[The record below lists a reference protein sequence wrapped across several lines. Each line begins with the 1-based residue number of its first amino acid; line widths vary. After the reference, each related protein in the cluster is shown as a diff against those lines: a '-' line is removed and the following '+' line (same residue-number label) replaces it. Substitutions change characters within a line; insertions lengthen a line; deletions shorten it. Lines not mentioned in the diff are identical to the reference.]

1 MASDDPKAEGFASR
15 PSRTPPTL
23 DLKAEEVAT
32 TGAPG
37 PAAAQHAGAKETGT
51 KDTGA
56 KDTGMATIA
65 AQGAGSPEPGKD
77 LKAAAADSRP
87 GEAKPAPSMP
97 VEPKS
102 ADPKS
107 ADIRPAGTAPTGP
120 KLSDAKPA
128 DSRPADS
135 KPSDSKP
142 SDSNPVGA
150 KPAEAAASASGE
162 PAAAASTGAAKASA
176 PVAAAPAPARSGKG
190 GAVFAGLIAGLIGG
204 GAVAG
209 GLWYALPQ
217 FFPPPAPVVEPAPV
231 VNLTPLQTRIAAL
244 EARPAFDPRA
254 IAALSERLERSEAT
268 LKSLDA
274 TVAAL
279 KSAPAPAPVA
289 TAPAQAP
296 APAPAVPPALLKT
309 VDDLKASS
317 EATREALAAA
327 RRDIEALRAVE
338 SNLHTAV
345 AAATAGAQQAGA
357 QAQAQVQ
364 ALAQSLTPKVEA
376 VGPRLDAL
384 KAQIEAAT
392 AAATAFNRAA
402 AGLVVLA
409 TFRDAVVSGRPFAAE
424 LAAARTTLGPAAGQL
439 DPFAPAAAEGYA
451 APGKLAT
458 MLAQQG
464 AAALAAERPA
474 APAPADSSGSLLD
487 RLLASAEGLVKVRPV
502 SGPGS
507 VDSEGVI
514 ATAVGQVKAGQL
526 DDALATLK
534 KLPDTLQARLAV
546 IREIEARTAAVRV
559 AGTLYQQQLA
569 AISRKVP

>member
-32 TGAPG
+32 ASGAPG
-37 PAAAQHAGAKETGT
+37 ATPAS
-51 KDTGA
+51 DTGA
-56 KDTGMATIA
+56 KNIPAPGTGAP
-65 AQGAGSPEPGKD
+65 QPGTD
-77 LKAAAADSRP
+77 PKAAGTAGKPADTKP
-87 GEAKPAPSMP
+87 VEAKPVEARPAPSMP
-97 VEPKS
+97 VEPKA
-102 ADPKS
+102 ADPKPS
-107 ADIRPAGTAPTGP
+107 TTPSTGP
-120 KLSDAKPA
+120 KLSDAKPSEA
-128 DSRPADS
+128 KPSEAKAAGS
-135 KPSDSKP
+135 KP
-142 SDSNPVGA
+142 G
-150 KPAEAAASASGE
+150 EASSESA
-162 PAAAASTGAAKASA
+162 PAAAAKAST
-176 PVAAAPAPARSGKG
+176 PVPPAPAPARSGNG
-190 GAVFAGLIAGLIGG
+190 GAVFAGLIAGIIGG

-217 FFPPPAPVVEPAPV
+217 FFPAPAPVVEPAPV
-231 VNLTPLQTRIAAL
+231 VNLTPLQNRIAAI

-268 LKSLDA
+268 LKSLEA

-279 KSAPAPAPVA
+279 KSTPAPTSAAAPSP
-289 TAPAQAP
+289 TQAQAP
-296 APAPAVPPALLKT
+296 AAAVSPALLKT

-317 EATREALAAA
+317 EATRDALATA
-327 RRDIEALRAVE
+327 RRDIEALRTVE

-384 KAQIEAAT
+384 KAQIEEAT

-402 AGLVVLA
+402 AGLVVLS
-409 TFRDAVVSGRPFAAE
+409 TFRDAVVSGRPFATE

-439 DPFAPAAAEGYA
+439 DPFAPAAATGYA
-451 APGKLAT
+451 APAKLAAT
-458 MLAQQG
+458 LAQQG
-464 AAALAAERPA
+464 AAAIAAERPA
-474 APAPADSSGSLLD
+474 PAPVDSSASLVD
-487 RLLASAEGLVKVRPV
+487 RMLSSAESLVKVRPV
-502 SGPGS
+502 TGPGS
-507 VDSEGVI
+507 VDLEGLI
-514 ATAVGQVKAGQL
+514 ATAVSQVKAGQL
-526 DDALATLK
+526 DDALITLK
-534 KLPDTLQARLAV
+534 KLPDPVQARLAV

>member
-37 PAAAQHAGAKETGT
+37 PAGAKDAGAKETGT

-56 KDTGMATIA
+56 KDIGTKDTGMATIA

-107 ADIRPAGTAPTGP
+107 ADTRPAGTAPTGP
-120 KLSDAKPA
+120 KLSDAKPT
-128 DSRPADS
+128 DS
-135 KPSDSKP
+135 KPADSKP

-150 KPAEAAASASGE
+150 KPAEASAPGE

-176 PVAAAPAPARSGKG
+176 PVAAAPAPARSGNG
-190 GAVFAGLIAGLIGG
+190 GAVFAGLMAGIIGG

-296 APAPAVPPALLKT
+296 APAVPPALLKT

-338 SNLHTAV
+338 GNLHTAV

-402 AGLVVLA
+402 AGLVVLS

-424 LAAARTTLGPAAGQL
+424 LGAARTTLGPAAGQL
-439 DPFAPAAAEGYA
+439 DPFAAAAAEGYA

-474 APAPADSSGSLLD
+474 APALADSPASLLD

>member
-32 TGAPG
+32 ASGAPG
-37 PAAAQHAGAKETGT
+37 ATAAS
-51 KDTGA
+51 DTGA
-56 KDTGMATIA
+56 KNIPAPGTGAP
-65 AQGAGSPEPGKD
+65 QPGTD
-77 LKAAAADSRP
+77 PKAAGTAGKPADTKPVETKP
-87 GEAKPAPSMP
+87 GESRPAPSMP
-97 VEPKS
+97 VEPKA
-102 ADPKS
+102 ADPKPS
-107 ADIRPAGTAPTGP
+107 TTPSTGP
-120 KLSDAKPA
+120 KPSDAKPSDTKA
-128 DSRPADS
+128 AGS
-135 KPSDSKP
+135 KP
-142 SDSNPVGA
+142 G
-150 KPAEAAASASGE
+150 EAAASDESA
-162 PAAAASTGAAKASA
+162 PAAAATAST
-176 PVAAAPAPARSGKG
+176 PVPPAPAPARSGHG
-190 GAVFAGLIAGLIGG
+190 GAVFAGLIAGIIGG

-217 FFPPPAPVVEPAPV
+217 FFPAPAPVVEPAPV
-231 VNLTPLQTRIAAL
+231 VNLTPLQNRIAAL

-268 LKSLDA
+268 LKSLEA

-279 KSAPAPAPVA
+279 KSTPAPTGAAAPVQ
-289 TAPAQAP
+289 AQAP
-296 APAPAVPPALLKT
+296 ATAVPPALLKT

-317 EATREALAAA
+317 EATRDALATA
-327 RRDIEALRAVE
+327 RRDIEALRTVE

-384 KAQIEAAT
+384 KAQIEEAT

-402 AGLVVLA
+402 AGLVVLS

-439 DPFAPAAAEGYA
+439 DPFAPAAATGYA
-451 APGKLAT
+451 APAKLAAT
-458 MLAQQG
+458 LAQQG
-464 AAALAAERPA
+464 AAAIAAERPA
-474 APAPADSSGSLLD
+474 PAPVDSSASLVD
-487 RLLASAEGLVKVRPV
+487 RLLSSAESLVKVRPV
-502 SGPGS
+502 TGPGS
-507 VDSEGVI
+507 VDLEGLI
-514 ATAVGQVKAGQL
+514 ATAVSQVKAGQL
-526 DDALATLK
+526 DDALITLK
-534 KLPDTLQARLAV
+534 KLPDPVQARLAV

>member
-32 TGAPG
+32 ASGAPG
-37 PAAAQHAGAKETGT
+37 
-51 KDTGA
+51 
-56 KDTGMATIA
+56 ATA
-65 AQGAGSPEPGKD
+65 AQGTGTQVPGKD
-77 LKAAAADSRP
+77 TKPAGVDTKP
-87 GEAKPAPSMP
+87 VEAKPAPSMP

-107 ADIRPAGTAPTGP
+107 SEPKPSSTVSTGP

-128 DSRPADS
+128 DI
-135 KPSDSKP
+135 KPSDAKLSDAKLSDAKLSDAKP
-142 SDSNPVGA
+142 SDAKPSDAKPTGS
-150 KPAEAAASASGE
+150 KPAEAVASGE
-162 PAAAASTGAAKASA
+162 SAAGANTAARAAT
-176 PVAAAPAPARSGKG
+176 PAPARSGNG
-190 GAVFAGLIAGLIGG
+190 GAVFAGLIAGIIGG

-217 FFPPPAPVVEPAPV
+217 FFPPPAPVVEPPPV
-231 VNLTPLQTRIAAL
+231 VNLAPLQSRIAAL
-244 EARPAFDPRA
+244 ETRPAFDPRS
-254 IAALSERLERSEAT
+254 IAALSERLERSEAS
-268 LKSLDA
+268 LKSLEA
-274 TVAAL
+274 TVVAL
-279 KSAPAPAPVA
+279 KSAPAPTGTSAP
-289 TAPAQAP
+289 TQAQAP
-296 APAPAVPPALLKT
+296 VPAVPPALLKT

-317 EATREALAAA
+317 EATRDALATA
-327 RRDIEALRAVE
+327 RRDIEALRTVE
-338 SNLHTAV
+338 TNLHTAV

-384 KAQIEAAT
+384 KAQIEEAT

-402 AGLVVLA
+402 AGLVVLS

-439 DPFAPAAAEGYA
+439 DPFAAAAAAGYA
-451 APGKLAT
+451 APSKLAAT
-458 MLAQQG
+458 LAQQG
-464 AAALAAERPA
+464 AAAIAAERPA
-474 APAPADSSGSLLD
+474 PAPVDSSASLVD
-487 RLLASAEGLVKVRPV
+487 RLLASAESLVKVRPV
-502 SGPGS
+502 TGPGS
-507 VDSEGVI
+507 VDLEGLI
-514 ATAVGQVKAGQL
+514 ATAVGQLKAGQL
-526 DDALATLK
+526 DDALITLK
-534 KLPDTLQARLAV
+534 KLPDPVQARLAV

>member
-32 TGAPG
+32 ASGAPG
-37 PAAAQHAGAKETGT
+37 
-51 KDTGA
+51 
-56 KDTGMATIA
+56 ATA
-65 AQGAGSPEPGKD
+65 AQGTGTQVPGKD
-77 LKAAAADSRP
+77 TKPAEVDTKP
-87 GEAKPAPSMP
+87 VEAKPAPSMP

-107 ADIRPAGTAPTGP
+107 SEPKPSSTVSTGP
-120 KLSDAKPA
+120 KLSDAKPSDA
-128 DSRPADS
+128 
-135 KPSDSKP
+135 KPSDAKP
-142 SDSNPVGA
+142 SEAKPTGS
-150 KPAEAAASASGE
+150 KPAEAVASGE
-162 PAAAASTGAAKASA
+162 SAAGANTAARAAT
-176 PVAAAPAPARSGKG
+176 PAPARSGNG
-190 GAVFAGLIAGLIGG
+190 GAVFAGLIAGIIGG

-231 VNLTPLQTRIAAL
+231 VNLAPLQSRIAAL
-244 EARPAFDPRA
+244 ETRPAFDPRS
-254 IAALSERLERSEAT
+254 IAALSERLERSEAS
-268 LKSLDA
+268 LKSLEA
-274 TVAAL
+274 TVVAL
-279 KSAPAPAPVA
+279 KSAPAPTGTSAP
-289 TAPAQAP
+289 TQAQ

-317 EATREALAAA
+317 EATRDALATA
-327 RRDIEALRAVE
+327 RRDIEALRTVE
-338 SNLHTAV
+338 TNLHTAV

-384 KAQIEAAT
+384 KAQIEEAT

-402 AGLVVLA
+402 AGLVVLS

-439 DPFAPAAAEGYA
+439 DPFAAAAAAGYA
-451 APGKLAT
+451 APSKLAAT
-458 MLAQQG
+458 LAQQG
-464 AAALAAERPA
+464 AAAIAAERPA
-474 APAPADSSGSLLD
+474 PAPVDSSASLVD
-487 RLLASAEGLVKVRPV
+487 RLLASAESLVKVRPV
-502 SGPGS
+502 TGPGS
-507 VDSEGVI
+507 VDLEGLI
-514 ATAVGQVKAGQL
+514 ATAVGQLKAGQL
-526 DDALATLK
+526 DDALITLK
-534 KLPDTLQARLAV
+534 KLPDPVQARLAV

>member
-32 TGAPG
+32 ASGAPG
-37 PAAAQHAGAKETGT
+37 
-51 KDTGA
+51 
-56 KDTGMATIA
+56 ATA
-65 AQGAGSPEPGKD
+65 AQGTGTQVPGKD
-77 LKAAAADSRP
+77 TKPAEVDTKP
-87 GEAKPAPSMP
+87 VEAKPAPSMP

-107 ADIRPAGTAPTGP
+107 SEPKPSSTVSTGP

-128 DSRPADS
+128 DI
-135 KPSDSKP
+135 KPSDAKP
-142 SDSNPVGA
+142 SDAKPSEAKPTGS
-150 KPAEAAASASGE
+150 KPAEAVASGE
-162 PAAAASTGAAKASA
+162 SAAGANTAARAAT
-176 PVAAAPAPARSGKG
+176 PAPARSGNG
-190 GAVFAGLIAGLIGG
+190 GAVFAGLIAGIIGG

-231 VNLTPLQTRIAAL
+231 VNLAPLQSRIAAL
-244 EARPAFDPRA
+244 ETRPAFDPRS
-254 IAALSERLERSEAT
+254 IAALSERLERSEAS
-268 LKSLDA
+268 LKSLEA
-274 TVAAL
+274 TVVAL
-279 KSAPAPAPVA
+279 KSAPAPTGTSAP
-289 TAPAQAP
+289 TQAQ

-317 EATREALAAA
+317 EATRDALATA
-327 RRDIEALRAVE
+327 RRDIEALRTVE
-338 SNLHTAV
+338 TNLHTAV

-384 KAQIEAAT
+384 KAQIEEAT

-402 AGLVVLA
+402 AGLVVLS

-439 DPFAPAAAEGYA
+439 DPFAAAAAAGYA
-451 APGKLAT
+451 APSKLAAT
-458 MLAQQG
+458 LAQQG
-464 AAALAAERPA
+464 AAAIAAERPA
-474 APAPADSSGSLLD
+474 PAPVDSSASLVD
-487 RLLASAEGLVKVRPV
+487 RLLASAESLVKVRPV
-502 SGPGS
+502 TGPGS
-507 VDSEGVI
+507 VDLEGLI
-514 ATAVGQVKAGQL
+514 ATAVGQLKAGQL
-526 DDALATLK
+526 DDALITLK
-534 KLPDTLQARLAV
+534 KLPDPVQARLAV

>member
-32 TGAPG
+32 ASGAPG
-37 PAAAQHAGAKETGT
+37 
-51 KDTGA
+51 
-56 KDTGMATIA
+56 ATA
-65 AQGAGSPEPGKD
+65 AQGTGTQVPGKD
-77 LKAAAADSRP
+77 TKPAGIDTKP
-87 GEAKPAPSMP
+87 VEAKPAPSMP

-107 ADIRPAGTAPTGP
+107 SDPKPSSTVSTGP

-128 DSRPADS
+128 DIKPSEA
-135 KPSDSKP
+135 KPSDAKP
-142 SDSNPVGA
+142 TGS
-150 KPAEAAASASGE
+150 KPAEAVASGE
-162 PAAAASTGAAKASA
+162 SAAGTNTAAKAA
-176 PVAAAPAPARSGKG
+176 TPAPARSGNG
-190 GAVFAGLIAGLIGG
+190 GAVFAGLIAGIIGG

-231 VNLTPLQTRIAAL
+231 VNLAPLQSRIAAL
-244 EARPAFDPRA
+244 ETRPAFDPRA
-254 IAALSERLERSEAT
+254 IAAVSERLERSEAS
-268 LKSLDA
+268 LKSLEA

-279 KSAPAPAPVA
+279 KSAPAPAV
-289 TAPAQAP
+289 TTAQAQ

-317 EATREALAAA
+317 EATRDALATA
-327 RRDIEALRAVE
+327 RRDIEALRTVE
-338 SNLHTAV
+338 GNLHTAV

-384 KAQIEAAT
+384 KAQIEEAT

-402 AGLVVLA
+402 AGLVVLS

-439 DPFAPAAAEGYA
+439 DPFAAAAVAGYA
-451 APGKLAT
+451 APSKLAAT
-458 MLAQQG
+458 LAQQG
-464 AAALAAERPA
+464 AAAIAAERPA
-474 APAPADSSGSLLD
+474 PAPVDSSTSLVD
-487 RLLASAEGLVKVRPV
+487 RLLASAESLVKVRPV
-502 SGPGS
+502 TGPGS
-507 VDSEGVI
+507 VDLEGLV
-514 ATAVGQVKAGQL
+514 ATAVGQLKAGQL
-526 DDALATLK
+526 DDALITLK
-534 KLPDTLQARLAV
+534 KLPDPVQARLAV

>member
-32 TGAPG
+32 ASGAPG
-37 PAAAQHAGAKETGT
+37 ATPAS
-51 KDTGA
+51 DTGA
-56 KDTGMATIA
+56 KNIPAPGTGAP
-65 AQGAGSPEPGKD
+65 QPGTD
-77 LKAAAADSRP
+77 PKAAGTAGKPADTKP
-87 GEAKPAPSMP
+87 VEAKPVEARPAPSMP
-97 VEPKS
+97 VEPKA
-102 ADPKS
+102 ADPKPS
-107 ADIRPAGTAPTGP
+107 TTPSTGP
-120 KLSDAKPA
+120 KLSDAKPSEA
-128 DSRPADS
+128 
-135 KPSDSKP
+135 KPSDTKAAGSKP
-142 SDSNPVGA
+142 G
-150 KPAEAAASASGE
+150 EAAASGE
-162 PAAAASTGAAKASA
+162 SA
-176 PVAAAPAPARSGKG
+176 PVGVATASTPVPPAPAPARSGNG
-190 GAVFAGLIAGLIGG
+190 GAVFAGLIAGIIGG

-231 VNLTPLQTRIAAL
+231 VNLTPLQNRIAAI

-268 LKSLDA
+268 LKSLEA

-279 KSAPAPAPVA
+279 KSTPAPTGAA
-289 TAPAQAP
+289 APAQAP
-296 APAPAVPPALLKT
+296 ATAVPPALLKT

-317 EATREALAAA
+317 EATRDALATA
-327 RRDIEALRAVE
+327 RRDIEALRTVE

-384 KAQIEAAT
+384 KAQIEEAT
-392 AAATAFNRAA
+392 ATATAFNRAA
-402 AGLVVLA
+402 AGLVVLS

-424 LAAARTTLGPAAGQL
+424 LAAARTTLGSAAGQL
-439 DPFAPAAAEGYA
+439 DPFAPAAATGYA
-451 APGKLAT
+451 APAKLAAT
-458 MLAQQG
+458 LAQQG
-464 AAALAAERPA
+464 AAAIAAERPA
-474 APAPADSSGSLLD
+474 PAPVDSSASLVD
-487 RLLASAEGLVKVRPV
+487 RLLSSAESLVKVRPV

-507 VDSEGVI
+507 VDLEGLI
-514 ATAVGQVKAGQL
+514 ATAVSQVKAGQL
-526 DDALATLK
+526 DDALITLK
-534 KLPDTLQARLAV
+534 KLPDPVQARLAV

>member
-32 TGAPG
+32 ASGAPG
-37 PAAAQHAGAKETGT
+37 
-51 KDTGA
+51 
-56 KDTGMATIA
+56 ATA
-65 AQGAGSPEPGKD
+65 AQGTGTQVPGKD
-77 LKAAAADSRP
+77 TKPAGIDTKP
-87 GEAKPAPSMP
+87 VEAKPAPSMP

-107 ADIRPAGTAPTGP
+107 SDPKPSSTVSTGP

-128 DSRPADS
+128 DI
-135 KPSDSKP
+135 KPSDAKP
-142 SDSNPVGA
+142 SDAKPTGS
-150 KPAEAAASASGE
+150 KPAEAVASGE
-162 PAAAASTGAAKASA
+162 SAAGTSTAAKAA
-176 PVAAAPAPARSGKG
+176 TPAPARSGNG
-190 GAVFAGLIAGLIGG
+190 GAVFAGLIAGIIGG

-231 VNLTPLQTRIAAL
+231 VNLAPLQSRIAAL
-244 EARPAFDPRA
+244 ETRPAFDPRA
-254 IAALSERLERSEAT
+254 IAAVSERLERSEAS
-268 LKSLDA
+268 LKSLEA

-279 KSAPAPAPVA
+279 KSAPAPAV
-289 TAPAQAP
+289 TTAQAQ

-317 EATREALAAA
+317 EATRDALATA
-327 RRDIEALRAVE
+327 RRDIEALRTVE
-338 SNLHTAV
+338 GNLHTAV

-384 KAQIEAAT
+384 KAQIEEAT

-402 AGLVVLA
+402 AGLVVLS

-439 DPFAPAAAEGYA
+439 DPFAAAAAAGYA
-451 APGKLAT
+451 APSKLAAT
-458 MLAQQG
+458 LAQQG
-464 AAALAAERPA
+464 AAAIAAERPA
-474 APAPADSSGSLLD
+474 PAPVDSSTSLVD
-487 RLLASAEGLVKVRPV
+487 RLLASAESLVKVRPV
-502 SGPGS
+502 TGPGS
-507 VDSEGVI
+507 VDLEGLV
-514 ATAVGQVKAGQL
+514 ATAVGQLKAGQL
-526 DDALATLK
+526 DDALITLK
-534 KLPDTLQARLAV
+534 KLPDPVQARLAV

>member
-32 TGAPG
+32 ASGAPG
-37 PAAAQHAGAKETGT
+37 
-51 KDTGA
+51 
-56 KDTGMATIA
+56 ATA
-65 AQGAGSPEPGKD
+65 AQGTGTQVPGKD
-77 LKAAAADSRP
+77 TKPAGVDTKP
-87 GEAKPAPSMP
+87 VEAKPAPSMP

-107 ADIRPAGTAPTGP
+107 SEPKPSSTVSTGP

-128 DSRPADS
+128 DI
-135 KPSDSKP
+135 KPSDAKLSDAKP
-142 SDSNPVGA
+142 SDAKPTGS
-150 KPAEAAASASGE
+150 KPAEAVASGE
-162 PAAAASTGAAKASA
+162 SAAGANTAARAAT
-176 PVAAAPAPARSGKG
+176 PAPARSGNG
-190 GAVFAGLIAGLIGG
+190 GAVFAGLIAGIIGG

-231 VNLTPLQTRIAAL
+231 VNLAPLQSRIAAL
-244 EARPAFDPRA
+244 ETRPAFDPRS
-254 IAALSERLERSEAT
+254 IAALSERLERSEAS
-268 LKSLDA
+268 LKSLEA
-274 TVAAL
+274 TVVAL
-279 KSAPAPAPVA
+279 KSAPAPTGTSAP
-289 TAPAQAP
+289 TQAQ

-317 EATREALAAA
+317 EATRDALATA
-327 RRDIEALRAVE
+327 RRDIEALRTVE
-338 SNLHTAV
+338 TNLHTAV

-384 KAQIEAAT
+384 KAQIEEAT

-402 AGLVVLA
+402 AGLVVLS

-439 DPFAPAAAEGYA
+439 DPFAAAAAAGYA
-451 APGKLAT
+451 APSKLAAT
-458 MLAQQG
+458 LAQQG
-464 AAALAAERPA
+464 AAAIAAERPA
-474 APAPADSSGSLLD
+474 PAPVDSSASLVD
-487 RLLASAEGLVKVRPV
+487 RLLASAESLVKVRPV
-502 SGPGS
+502 TGPGS
-507 VDSEGVI
+507 VDLEGLI
-514 ATAVGQVKAGQL
+514 ATAVGQLKAGQL
-526 DDALATLK
+526 DDALITLK
-534 KLPDTLQARLAV
+534 KLPDPVQARLAV

>member
-32 TGAPG
+32 ASGATG
-37 PAAAQHAGAKETGT
+37 PAGAS
-51 KDTGA
+51 DTGV
-56 KDTGMATIA
+56 KSIP

-77 LKAAAADSRP
+77 PKAAGADTKP
-87 GEAKPAPSMP
+87 VEAKPAPSMP

-102 ADPKS
+102 ADTKPPS
-107 ADIRPAGTAPTGP
+107 TPSTGP
-120 KLSDAKPA
+120 KLSDAKPSEA
-128 DSRPADS
+128 KPADA
-135 KPSDSKP
+135 KPADAKP
-142 SDSNPVGA
+142 AGP
-150 KPAEAAASASGE
+150 KPAEAAASAPGE
-162 PAAAASTGAAKASA
+162 SAAPAGNAAKPSA
-176 PVAAAPAPARSGKG
+176 PVPPAPARSGGG
-190 GAVFAGLIAGLIGG
+190 GAVFAGLIAGIIGG

-231 VNLTPLQTRIAAL
+231 VNLTPLQNRIAAL

-279 KSAPAPAPVA
+279 KSAPSPTGAS
-289 TAPAQAP
+289 APAQAQ

-317 EATREALAAA
+317 EATRDALATA
-327 RRDIEALRAVE
+327 RRDIEALRTVE

-384 KAQIEAAT
+384 KAQIEEAT

-402 AGLVVLA
+402 AGLVVLS

-439 DPFAPAAAEGYA
+439 DPFAPAAAAGYA
-451 APGKLAT
+451 APSKLAAT
-458 MLAQQG
+458 LAQQG
-464 AAALAAERPA
+464 ASAIAAERPA
-474 APAPADSSGSLLD
+474 PAPVDASTSLVD
-487 RLLASAEGLVKVRPV
+487 RLLASAEALVKVRPV
-502 SGPGS
+502 TGPGS
-507 VDSEGVI
+507 VDLEGLI

-526 DDALATLK
+526 DDALITLK
-534 KLPDTLQARLAV
+534 KLPDPVQARLAV

>member
-32 TGAPG
+32 ASGAPG
-37 PAAAQHAGAKETGT
+37 
-51 KDTGA
+51 
-56 KDTGMATIA
+56 ATA
-65 AQGAGSPEPGKD
+65 AQGIGTQVPGKD
-77 LKAAAADSRP
+77 TKPAGVDTKP
-87 GEAKPAPSMP
+87 VEAKPAPSMP

-102 ADPKS
+102 ADPQSSDPKPS
-107 ADIRPAGTAPTGP
+107 STVSTGP

-128 DSRPADS
+128 DI
-135 KPSDSKP
+135 KPSDAKLSDAKP
-142 SDSNPVGA
+142 SEAKPAGS
-150 KPAEAAASASGE
+150 KPAEAVASGE
-162 PAAAASTGAAKASA
+162 SAAGANTAARAAT
-176 PVAAAPAPARSGKG
+176 PAPARSGNG
-190 GAVFAGLIAGLIGG
+190 GAVFAGLIAGIIGG

-231 VNLTPLQTRIAAL
+231 VNLAPLQSRIAAL
-244 EARPAFDPRA
+244 ETRPVFDPRS
-254 IAALSERLERSEAT
+254 IAALSERLERSEAS
-268 LKSLDA
+268 LKSLEA
-274 TVAAL
+274 TVVAL
-279 KSAPAPAPVA
+279 KSAPAPTGTSAP
-289 TAPAQAP
+289 TQAQAP
-296 APAPAVPPALLKT
+296 VPAVPPGLLKT

-317 EATREALAAA
+317 EATRDALATA
-327 RRDIEALRAVE
+327 RRDIEALRTVE
-338 SNLHTAV
+338 TNLHTAV

-384 KAQIEAAT
+384 KAQIEEAT

-402 AGLVVLA
+402 AGLVVLS

-439 DPFAPAAAEGYA
+439 DPFAAAAAAGYA
-451 APGKLAT
+451 APSKLAAT
-458 MLAQQG
+458 LAQQG
-464 AAALAAERPA
+464 AAAIAAERPA
-474 APAPADSSGSLLD
+474 PAPVDSSASLVD
-487 RLLASAEGLVKVRPV
+487 RLLASAESLVKVRPV
-502 SGPGS
+502 TGPGS
-507 VDSEGVI
+507 VDLEGLI
-514 ATAVGQVKAGQL
+514 ATAVGQLKAGQL
-526 DDALATLK
+526 DDALITLK
-534 KLPDTLQARLAV
+534 KLPDPVQARLAV

>member
-32 TGAPG
+32 ASGAPG
-37 PAAAQHAGAKETGT
+37 
-51 KDTGA
+51 
-56 KDTGMATIA
+56 ATA
-65 AQGAGSPEPGKD
+65 AQGTGTQVPGKD
-77 LKAAAADSRP
+77 TKPAGVDTKP
-87 GEAKPAPSMP
+87 VEAKPAPSMP

-107 ADIRPAGTAPTGP
+107 ADPKSSDPKPSSTVSTGP

-128 DSRPADS
+128 DI
-135 KPSDSKP
+135 KPSDAKLSDAKLSDAKP
-142 SDSNPVGA
+142 AGS
-150 KPAEAAASASGE
+150 KPAEAVASGE
-162 PAAAASTGAAKASA
+162 SAAGANTAARAAT
-176 PVAAAPAPARSGKG
+176 PAPARSGNG
-190 GAVFAGLIAGLIGG
+190 GAVFAGLIAGIIGG

-231 VNLTPLQTRIAAL
+231 VNLAPLQSRIAAL
-244 EARPAFDPRA
+244 ETRPAFDPRS
-254 IAALSERLERSEAT
+254 IAALSERLERSEAS
-268 LKSLDA
+268 LKSLEA
-274 TVAAL
+274 TVVAL
-279 KSAPAPAPVA
+279 KSAPAPTGTSAP
-289 TAPAQAP
+289 TQAQAP
-296 APAPAVPPALLKT
+296 VSAVPPGLLKT

-317 EATREALAAA
+317 EATRDALATA
-327 RRDIEALRAVE
+327 RRDIEALRTVE
-338 SNLHTAV
+338 TNLHTAV

-384 KAQIEAAT
+384 KAQIEEAT

-402 AGLVVLA
+402 AGLVVLS

-439 DPFAPAAAEGYA
+439 DPFAAAAAAGYA
-451 APGKLAT
+451 APSKLAAT
-458 MLAQQG
+458 LAQQG
-464 AAALAAERPA
+464 AAAIAAERPA
-474 APAPADSSGSLLD
+474 PAPVDSSASLVD
-487 RLLASAEGLVKVRPV
+487 RLLASAESLVKVRPV
-502 SGPGS
+502 TGPGS
-507 VDSEGVI
+507 VDLEGLI
-514 ATAVGQVKAGQL
+514 ATAVGQLKAGQL
-526 DDALATLK
+526 DDALITLK
-534 KLPDTLQARLAV
+534 KLPDPVQARLAV

>member
-1 MASDDPKAEGFASR
+1 MEARETPMASDDPKAEGFASR

-23 DLKAEEVAT
+23 DLKAEEVVTASPVPGSAAASDAGAKSLPT
-32 TGAPG
+32 QGTGAPQ
-37 PAAAQHAGAKETGT
+37 PGT
-51 KDTGA
+51 DPKATGA
-56 KDTGMATIA
+56 DSK
-65 AQGAGSPEPGKD
+65 PGDAK
-77 LKAAAADSRP
+77 P
-87 GEAKPAPSMP
+87 GEARPAPSMP

-102 ADPKS
+102 SDTKPS
-107 ADIRPAGTAPTGP
+107 STPSTGP
-120 KLSDAKPA
+120 KLADAKPSDVKPSDAKPA
-128 DSRPADS
+128 DAKPADAN
-135 KPSDSKP
+135 PS
-142 SDSNPVGA
+142 GA
-150 KPAEAAASASGE
+150 QPAGSKPAEAAASAPGE
-162 PAAAASTGAAKASA
+162 SAAPAGAAKAAA
-176 PVAAAPAPARSGKG
+176 PVPPVPARSGNG
-190 GAVFAGLIAGLIGG
+190 GAVFAGLLAGIIGG

-217 FFPPPAPVVEPAPV
+217 FFPPPPPVVEPAPV
-231 VNLTPLQTRIAAL
+231 VNLTPLQNRIAAL

-268 LKSLDA
+268 LKSLEA

-279 KSAPAPAPVA
+279 KSAPAPAPAVT
-289 TAPAQAP
+289 TAPAP
-296 APAPAVPPALLKT
+296 AAAPAVPPALLKT

-317 EATREALAAA
+317 EATRDALATA
-327 RRDIEALRAVE
+327 RRDIEALRTVE

-384 KAQIEAAT
+384 KAQIEEAT

-402 AGLVVLA
+402 AGLVVLS

-424 LAAARTTLGPAAGQL
+424 LGAARTTLGPAAGQL
-439 DPFAPAAAEGYA
+439 DPFAPAAATGYA
-451 APGKLAT
+451 APSKLAAT
-458 MLAQQG
+458 LAQQG
-464 AAALAAERPA
+464 AAAIAAERPA
-474 APAPADSSGSLLD
+474 PAPVDASTSLVD
-487 RLLASAEGLVKVRPV
+487 RLLASAESLVKVRPV
-502 SGPGS
+502 TGPGS
-507 VDSEGVI
+507 VDLEGLI

-526 DDALATLK
+526 DDALITLK
-534 KLPDTLQARLAV
+534 KLPDPVQARLAV

>member
-32 TGAPG
+32 ASGAPG
-37 PAAAQHAGAKETGT
+37 
-51 KDTGA
+51 
-56 KDTGMATIA
+56 ATA
-65 AQGAGSPEPGKD
+65 AQGTGTQVPGKD
-77 LKAAAADSRP
+77 TKPAGVDTKP
-87 GEAKPAPSMP
+87 VEAKPAPSMP

-107 ADIRPAGTAPTGP
+107 SEPKPSSTVSTGP

-128 DSRPADS
+128 DI
-135 KPSDSKP
+135 KPSDAKP
-142 SDSNPVGA
+142 SDAKPSEAKPTGS
-150 KPAEAAASASGE
+150 KPAEAVASGE
-162 PAAAASTGAAKASA
+162 SAAGANTAARAAT
-176 PVAAAPAPARSGKG
+176 PAPARSGNG
-190 GAVFAGLIAGLIGG
+190 GAVFAGLIAGIIGG

-209 GLWYALPQ
+209 GLWYSLPQ

-231 VNLTPLQTRIAAL
+231 VNLAPLQSRIAAL
-244 EARPAFDPRA
+244 ETRPAFDPRS
-254 IAALSERLERSEAT
+254 IAALSERLERSEAS
-268 LKSLDA
+268 LKSLEA
-274 TVAAL
+274 TVVAL
-279 KSAPAPAPVA
+279 KSAPAPTGTSAP
-289 TAPAQAP
+289 TQAE

-317 EATREALAAA
+317 EATRDALATA
-327 RRDIEALRAVE
+327 RRDIEALRTVE
-338 SNLHTAV
+338 TNLHTAV

-384 KAQIEAAT
+384 KAQIEEAT
-392 AAATAFNRAA
+392 AAATTFNRAA
-402 AGLVVLA
+402 AGLVVLS

-439 DPFAPAAAEGYA
+439 DPFAAAAAAGYA
-451 APGKLAT
+451 APSKLAAT
-458 MLAQQG
+458 LAQQG
-464 AAALAAERPA
+464 AAAIAAERPA
-474 APAPADSSGSLLD
+474 PAPVDSSASLVD
-487 RLLASAEGLVKVRPV
+487 RLLASAESLVKVRPV
-502 SGPGS
+502 TGPGS
-507 VDSEGVI
+507 VDLEGLI
-514 ATAVGQVKAGQL
+514 ATAVGQLKAGQL
-526 DDALATLK
+526 DDALITLK
-534 KLPDTLQARLAV
+534 KLPDPVQARLAV

>member
-32 TGAPG
+32 ASGATG
-37 PAAAQHAGAKETGT
+37 PAAAQDPGAKS
-51 KDTGA
+51 
-56 KDTGMATIA
+56 IP
-65 AQGAGSPEPGKD
+65 AQGAGAPQPGTD
-77 LKAAAADSRP
+77 PKAAGDDTKPGDAKP
-87 GEAKPAPSMP
+87 GEARPVEARPAPSMP
-97 VEPKS
+97 VEPK
-102 ADPKS
+102 
-107 ADIRPAGTAPTGP
+107 PAGAQPAETKPADTRPVDTKPAVTSASSAPATGP
-120 KLSDAKPA
+120 KLSDAKPSDA
-128 DSRPADS
+128 
-135 KPSDSKP
+135 KPSDAKP
-142 SDSNPVGA
+142 ADAKPAGS
-150 KPAEAAASASGE
+150 KPAEAAASAPGE
-162 PAAAASTGAAKASA
+162 SAAPANAGAAKATA
-176 PVAAAPAPARSGKG
+176 PVPPAPARSGG

-279 KSAPAPAPVA
+279 KSAPAPAGA
-289 TAPAQAP
+289 AAQVQ
-296 APAPAVPPALLKT
+296 APAPAVPPTLLKT

-317 EATREALAAA
+317 DATRDALAAA
-327 RRDIEALRAVE
+327 RRDIEALRTVE

-384 KAQIEAAT
+384 KAQIEEAT

-402 AGLVVLA
+402 AGLVVLS

-424 LAAARTTLGPAAGQL
+424 LGAARTTLGPAAGQL
-439 DPFAPAAAEGYA
+439 DPFAAAAAEGYA
-451 APGKLAT
+451 APAKLAAT
-458 MLAQQG
+458 LAQQG
-464 AAALAAERPA
+464 AAAIAAERPA
-474 APAPADSSGSLLD
+474 PAPAESSASLVD
-487 RLLASAEGLVKVRPV
+487 RLLASAESLVKVRPV

-507 VDSEGVI
+507 VDLEGLI

-526 DDALATLK
+526 DDALITLK
-534 KLPDTLQARLAV
+534 KLPDPVQARLAV

>member
-32 TGAPG
+32 ASGATG
-37 PAAAQHAGAKETGT
+37 PAAAQATGV
-51 KDTGA
+51 KS
-56 KDTGMATIA
+56 IP
-65 AQGAGSPEPGKD
+65 AQGAASPEPGKD
-77 LKAAAADSRP
+77 PKAAGADAKP
-87 GEAKPAPSMP
+87 GDPKPVEAKPAPSMP

-102 ADPKS
+102 ADTKLSS
-107 ADIRPAGTAPTGP
+107 APSTGP
-120 KLSDAKPA
+120 KLSDAKPSDA
-128 DSRPADS
+128 KPADA
-135 KPSDSKP
+135 KPADAKP
-142 SDSNPVGA
+142 AGS
-150 KPAEAAASASGE
+150 KPAEAAASAPGE
-162 PAAAASTGAAKASA
+162 SAAPAGNAAKASA
-176 PVAAAPAPARSGKG
+176 PVPPAPARSGGG
-190 GAVFAGLIAGLIGG
+190 GAVFAGLIAGIIGG

-231 VNLTPLQTRIAAL
+231 VNLTPLQNRIAAL
-244 EARPAFDPRA
+244 EARPAFDPRS

-279 KSAPAPAPVA
+279 KSAPAPAG
-289 TAPAQAP
+289 TSAQAQ

-317 EATREALAAA
+317 EATRDALATA
-327 RRDIEALRAVE
+327 RRDIEALRTVE

-384 KAQIEAAT
+384 KAQIEEAT

-402 AGLVVLA
+402 AGLVVLS

-424 LAAARTTLGPAAGQL
+424 LAAARITLGPAAGQL
-439 DPFAPAAAEGYA
+439 DPFAPAAAAGYA
-451 APGKLAT
+451 VPSKLAAT
-458 MLAQQG
+458 LAQQG
-464 AAALAAERPA
+464 AAAIAAERPA
-474 APAPADSSGSLLD
+474 AAPVDASTSLVD
-487 RLLASAEGLVKVRPV
+487 RLLASAESLVKVRPV
-502 SGPGS
+502 TGPGS
-507 VDSEGVI
+507 VDLEGLI

-526 DDALATLK
+526 DDALITLK
-534 KLPDTLQARLAV
+534 KLPEPVQARLAV

>member
-32 TGAPG
+32 ASGAPG
-37 PAAAQHAGAKETGT
+37 
-51 KDTGA
+51 
-56 KDTGMATIA
+56 ATA
-65 AQGAGSPEPGKD
+65 AQGTGTQVPGKD
-77 LKAAAADSRP
+77 TKPAEVDTKP
-87 GEAKPAPSMP
+87 VEAKPAPSMP

-107 ADIRPAGTAPTGP
+107 SEPKPSSTVSTGP

-128 DSRPADS
+128 DI
-135 KPSDSKP
+135 KPSDAKP
-142 SDSNPVGA
+142 SDAKPSEAKPTGS
-150 KPAEAAASASGE
+150 KPAEAVASGE
-162 PAAAASTGAAKASA
+162 SAAGANTAARAAT
-176 PVAAAPAPARSGKG
+176 PAPARSGNG
-190 GAVFAGLIAGLIGG
+190 GAVFAGLIAGIIGG

-231 VNLTPLQTRIAAL
+231 VNLAPLQSRIAAL
-244 EARPAFDPRA
+244 ETRPAFDPRS
-254 IAALSERLERSEAT
+254 IAALSERLERSEAS
-268 LKSLDA
+268 LKSLEA
-274 TVAAL
+274 TVVAL
-279 KSAPAPAPVA
+279 KSAPAPTGTSAP
-289 TAPAQAP
+289 TQAQ

-317 EATREALAAA
+317 EATRDALATA
-327 RRDIEALRAVE
+327 RRDIEALRTVE
-338 SNLHTAV
+338 TNLHTAV

-384 KAQIEAAT
+384 KAQIEEAT

-402 AGLVVLA
+402 AGLVVLS

-439 DPFAPAAAEGYA
+439 DPFAAAAAGYA
-451 APGKLAT
+451 APSKLAAT
-458 MLAQQG
+458 LAQQG
-464 AAALAAERPA
+464 AAAIAAERPA
-474 APAPADSSGSLLD
+474 PAPVDSSASLVD
-487 RLLASAEGLVKVRPV
+487 RLLASAESLVKVRPV
-502 SGPGS
+502 TGPGS
-507 VDSEGVI
+507 VDLEGLI
-514 ATAVGQVKAGQL
+514 ATAVGQLKAGQL
-526 DDALATLK
+526 DDALITLK
-534 KLPDTLQARLAV
+534 KLPDPVQARLAV

>member
-32 TGAPG
+32 ASGAPG
-37 PAAAQHAGAKETGT
+37 
-51 KDTGA
+51 
-56 KDTGMATIA
+56 ATA
-65 AQGAGSPEPGKD
+65 AQGTGTQVPGKD
-77 LKAAAADSRP
+77 TKPAGVDTKP
-87 GEAKPAPSMP
+87 VEAKPAPSMP

-107 ADIRPAGTAPTGP
+107 ADPKSSDPKPSSTVSTGP

-128 DSRPADS
+128 DI
-135 KPSDSKP
+135 KPSDAKLSDAKLSDAKP
-142 SDSNPVGA
+142 SDAKPTGS
-150 KPAEAAASASGE
+150 KPAEAVASGE
-162 PAAAASTGAAKASA
+162 SAAGANTAARAAT
-176 PVAAAPAPARSGKG
+176 PAPARSGNG
-190 GAVFAGLIAGLIGG
+190 GAVFAGLIAGIIGG

-217 FFPPPAPVVEPAPV
+217 FFPPPAPVVEPPPV
-231 VNLTPLQTRIAAL
+231 VNLAPLQSRIAAL
-244 EARPAFDPRA
+244 ETRPAFDPRS
-254 IAALSERLERSEAT
+254 IAALSERLERSEAS
-268 LKSLDA
+268 LKSLEA
-274 TVAAL
+274 TVVAL
-279 KSAPAPAPVA
+279 KSAPAPTGTSAP
-289 TAPAQAP
+289 TQAQAP
-296 APAPAVPPALLKT
+296 VPAVPPALLKT

-317 EATREALAAA
+317 EATRDALATA
-327 RRDIEALRAVE
+327 RRDIEALRTVE
-338 SNLHTAV
+338 TNLHTAV

-384 KAQIEAAT
+384 KAQIEEAT

-402 AGLVVLA
+402 AGLVVLS

-439 DPFAPAAAEGYA
+439 DPFAAAAAAGYA
-451 APGKLAT
+451 APSKLAAT
-458 MLAQQG
+458 LAQQG
-464 AAALAAERPA
+464 AAAIAAERPA
-474 APAPADSSGSLLD
+474 PAPVDSSASLVD
-487 RLLASAEGLVKVRPV
+487 RLLASAESLVKVRPV
-502 SGPGS
+502 TGPGS
-507 VDSEGVI
+507 VDLEGLI
-514 ATAVGQVKAGQL
+514 ATAVGQLKAGQL
-526 DDALATLK
+526 DDALITLK
-534 KLPDTLQARLAV
+534 KLPDPVQARLAV

>member
-32 TGAPG
+32 ASGAPG
-37 PAAAQHAGAKETGT
+37 
-51 KDTGA
+51 
-56 KDTGMATIA
+56 ATA
-65 AQGAGSPEPGKD
+65 AQGTGTQVPGKD
-77 LKAAAADSRP
+77 TKPAGVDTKP
-87 GEAKPAPSMP
+87 VEAKPAPSMP

-102 ADPKS
+102 ADPQSSDPKPS
-107 ADIRPAGTAPTGP
+107 STVSTGP

-128 DSRPADS
+128 DI
-135 KPSDSKP
+135 KPSDAKPSEAKP
-142 SDSNPVGA
+142 SDAKPAGS
-150 KPAEAAASASGE
+150 KPAEAVASGE
-162 PAAAASTGAAKASA
+162 SAAGANTAARAAT
-176 PVAAAPAPARSGKG
+176 PAPARSGNG
-190 GAVFAGLIAGLIGG
+190 GAVFAGLIAGIIGG

-231 VNLTPLQTRIAAL
+231 VNLAPLQSRIAAL
-244 EARPAFDPRA
+244 ETRPAFDPRS
-254 IAALSERLERSEAT
+254 IAALSERLERSEAS
-268 LKSLDA
+268 LKSLEA
-274 TVAAL
+274 TVVAL
-279 KSAPAPAPVA
+279 KSAPAPTGTSAP
-289 TAPAQAP
+289 TQAQ

-317 EATREALAAA
+317 EATRDALATA
-327 RRDIEALRAVE
+327 RRDIEALRTVE
-338 SNLHTAV
+338 TNLHTAV

-384 KAQIEAAT
+384 KAQIEEAT

-402 AGLVVLA
+402 AGLVVLS

-439 DPFAPAAAEGYA
+439 DPFAAAAAAGYA
-451 APGKLAT
+451 APSKLAAT
-458 MLAQQG
+458 LAQQG
-464 AAALAAERPA
+464 AAAIAAERPA
-474 APAPADSSGSLLD
+474 PAPVDSSASLVD
-487 RLLASAEGLVKVRPV
+487 RLLASAESLVKVRPV
-502 SGPGS
+502 TGPGS
-507 VDSEGVI
+507 VDLEGLI
-514 ATAVGQVKAGQL
+514 ATAVGQLKAGQL
-526 DDALATLK
+526 DDALITLK
-534 KLPDTLQARLAV
+534 KLPDPVQARLAV

>member
-32 TGAPG
+32 ASGAPG
-37 PAAAQHAGAKETGT
+37 ATPAS
-51 KDTGA
+51 DTGA
-56 KDTGMATIA
+56 KNIPAPGTGAP
-65 AQGAGSPEPGKD
+65 QPGTD
-77 LKAAAADSRP
+77 PKAAGTAGKPADTKP
-87 GEAKPAPSMP
+87 VEAKPVEARPAPSMP
-97 VEPKS
+97 VEPKA
-102 ADPKS
+102 ADPKPS
-107 ADIRPAGTAPTGP
+107 TTPSTGP
-120 KLSDAKPA
+120 KLSDAKPSDA
-128 DSRPADS
+128 
-135 KPSDSKP
+135 KPSDTKAAGSKP
-142 SDSNPVGA
+142 G
-150 KPAEAAASASGE
+150 EAAASDESA
-162 PAAAASTGAAKASA
+162 PAAAAKAST
-176 PVAAAPAPARSGKG
+176 PVPPAPAPARSGNG
-190 GAVFAGLIAGLIGG
+190 GAVFAGLIAGIVGG

-217 FFPPPAPVVEPAPV
+217 FFPAPAPVVEPAPV
-231 VNLTPLQTRIAAL
+231 VNLTPLQNRIAAI

-268 LKSLDA
+268 LKSLEA

-279 KSAPAPAPVA
+279 KSTPAPTSAAAPSP
-289 TAPAQAP
+289 TQAQAP
-296 APAPAVPPALLKT
+296 AAAVPPALLKT

-317 EATREALAAA
+317 EATRDALATA
-327 RRDIEALRAVE
+327 RRDIEALRTVE

-384 KAQIEAAT
+384 KAQIEEAT

-402 AGLVVLA
+402 AGLVVLS

-439 DPFAPAAAEGYA
+439 DPFAPAAATGYA
-451 APGKLAT
+451 APAKLAAT
-458 MLAQQG
+458 LAQQG
-464 AAALAAERPA
+464 AAAIAAERPA
-474 APAPADSSGSLLD
+474 PAPVDSSASLVD
-487 RLLASAEGLVKVRPV
+487 RLLSSAESLVKVRPV
-502 SGPGS
+502 TGPGS
-507 VDSEGVI
+507 VDLEGLI
-514 ATAVGQVKAGQL
+514 ATAVSQVKAGQL
-526 DDALATLK
+526 DDALITLK
-534 KLPDTLQARLAV
+534 KLPDPVQARLAV